1 MDLVNRTPQFE
12 KEINKIF
19 EGGDL
24 KNSEDNDGSLLGI
37 KNLEA
42 AVALYDFTGPMKF
55 SAPEM
60 TICDNCDKQASYTSV
75 AQHVVRNVRWYWRS
89 SSTSRN
95 VL

>member
-42 AVALYDFTGPMKF
+42 AVALYDFTGQRV
-55 SAPEM
+55 SLV
-60 TICDNCDKQASYTSV
+60 ISV
-75 AQHVVRNVRWYWRS
+75 ERR
-89 SSTSRN
+89 
-95 VL
+95 LEL